1 MCWPNELVVWDVV
14 STAEMLLGNTVFQD
28 GEFETVV
35 IAVL

>member
-14 STAEMLLGNTVFQD
+14 STAEMLLGNIMFQL
-28 GEFETVV
+28 GEFETAI